1 MVGAGAKPAGRR
13 YQRVRAVPR
22 VVLLA
27 TQDSRAAPLEP
38 ATKEKI
44 VAALQAISDMLN
56 VMERFYYRGVCAF
69 DVIAA
74 HNGVN
79 TLLYILGFGVMGR
92 DKMMERINKGDFS
105 GRDTP
110 EHI

>member
-1 MVGAGAKPAGRR
+1 MCI
-13 YQRVRAVPR
+13 Q
-22 VVLLA
+22 A
-27 TQDSRAAPLEP
+27 TSPSRPPLAPLEA

-44 VAALQAISDMLN
+44 IAAVQAVSDMLN
-56 VMERFYYRGVCAF
+56 VMERFYYKGGCAF

-92 DKMMERINKGDFS
+92 EKMMERIKKGDFF
-105 GRDTP
+105 GGDTP
-110 EHI
+110 ENI